1 MQFVQGNDMYFAT
14 GDQIANSGI
23 NLQGQLVS
31 QVDRW
36 YAPGDIAP
44 NPGLDINGNPPVES
58 SRWIVD
64 GSYIRLKNIML
75 TYNLPSE
82 TLARVG
88 LRHLSAYVGATNLFT
103 ITDYPGYD
111 PDVNYVDPLD
121 GQIGQNISRGI
132 DNFSTPQQ
140 RMIMTG
146 IKFGL

>member
-1 MQFVQGNDMYFAT
+1 MYFAT
-14 GDQIANSGI
+14 GEQIANSGI

-36 YAPGDIAP
+36 YAPGDIAS
-44 NPGLDINGNPPVES
+44 NPGMDIDNNPPVES

-64 GSYIRLKNIML
+64 GSYVRLKNVML
-75 TYNLPSE
+75 TYNLPSDA
-82 TLARVG
+82 LSRLG
-88 LRHLSAYVGATNLFT
+88 LRNLSVYVGATNLLTF
-103 ITDYPGYD
+103 TDYPGYD

-121 GQIGQNISRGI
+121 GQIGQNISRGV

-146 IKFGL
+146 IKFGF